1 MNPAIATLDMID
13 DYLHNEVRVPQEV
26 AQLFLELFSPDDQVS
41 LMSRAM
47 QIAVR
52 LSKEDLSCPLP
63 IALSVTD

>member
-1 MNPAIATLDMID
+1 MSPAIATLDLID
-13 DYLHNEVRVPQEV
+13 DYLEQDSFVPPEIG
-26 AQLFLELFSPDDQVS
+26 QLFLGLFDPDDQIR

-47 QIAVR
+47 QLAVR

>member
-1 MNPAIATLDMID
+1 MSPTLAALDMID
-13 DYLHNEVRVPQEV
+13 DYLEQDSFVPPEVGQIFLG
-26 AQLFLELFSPDDQVS
+26 LFDPDDQVL

-47 QIAVR
+47 QLAVR